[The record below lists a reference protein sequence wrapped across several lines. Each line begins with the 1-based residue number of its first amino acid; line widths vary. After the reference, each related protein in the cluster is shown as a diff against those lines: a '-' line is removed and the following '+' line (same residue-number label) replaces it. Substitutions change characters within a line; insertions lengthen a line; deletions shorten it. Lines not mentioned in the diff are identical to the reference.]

1 MDFEWNANKA
11 RENESKHRISFVE
24 AMEVFGDALSS
35 TVSDPDHSLEEERF
49 VIFGRTRE
57 GKYLVVAFTERGG
70 RICIISARS
79 MTRRERS
86 AYEQ

>member
-11 RENESKHRISFVE
+11 RENESKHRIGFVE

-49 VIFGRTRE
+49 VIFGRTRKR
-57 GKYLVVAFTERGG
+57 KYLVVAFTEPGG
-70 RICIISARS
+70 RIRVISARP